1 MFESKCYIGNE
12 SDRKVQDPYTM
23 RCIPQVH
30 GIVNDTVK
38 FCAKI
43 IETEMNSATDNP
55 MVLKDRQILISG
67 GKWRRAFLRTH
78 TRKKYLPSNF
88 YSALEGN
95 FHGEY
100 PAKALDYLAIGV
112 HELANISER
121 RIERLVNCAY
131 SEGLPSFLGMFY
143 ILIRMLT

>member
-1 MFESKCYIGNE
+1 MEFIFSLKWTCPNPIKSILIYVCFFSSNIKVAARIRSLLHSDVFESKCYVGNE
-12 SDRKVQDPYTM
+12 PDRKVQDPYTM

-67 GKWRRAFLRTH
+67 GK
-78 TRKKYLPSNF
+78 
-88 YSALEGN
+88 LESL
-95 FHGEY
+95 F
-100 PAKALDYLAIGV
+100 
-112 HELANISER
+112 
-121 RIERLVNCAY
+121 
-131 SEGLPSFLGMFY
+131 
-143 ILIRMLT
+143 